1 MQCAQTLQP
10 AMACC
15 PLPQKVHS
23 TSQLHSQTFHMSC
36 QGTLS
41 YLHVQVTSWRL
52 MAAVAWQGWRL
63 PPAAGL
69 HPQDAASSVSGTE
82 PCCPV
87 AGWLASQHAASRRS
101 IAQQLETCPSLPQT
115 ASHQTQQE
123 QVPCCCPQSPSSVAP
138 ACCRLVSG
146 PAKRYRHAASGR
158 SAAQQQQA
166 QQPHA
171 IIPNIVA
178 VLHGLFPEM
187 EDKVGRRR
195 TLRILQT
202 CIQGRP
208 RLKVLQAA
216 PRRRHPALT
225 QMVAMTLATQRRVQK
240 WWLCCDRLH
249 LCCGSLKL
257 CCSTAAQSCCIC

>member
-1 MQCAQTLQP
+1 MLAELNPVVLLQVGQQASMQ
-10 AMACC
+10 
-15 PLPQKVHS
+15 
-23 TSQLHSQTFHMSC
+23 
-36 QGTLS
+36 
-41 YLHVQVTSWRL
+41 
-52 MAAVAWQGWRL
+52 
-63 PPAAGL
+63 
-69 HPQDAASSVSGTE
+69 
-82 PCCPV
+82 PV
-87 AGWLASQHAASRRS
+87 RRS
-101 IAQQLETCPSLPQT
+101 IAQQLWTCPSLPQT
-115 ASHQTQQE
+115 ASHQTQQV

-146 PAKRYRHAASGR
+146 PAKRYRHAASRR

-166 QQPHA
+166 QEPHA

-208 RLKVLQAA
+208 RLKVSQAA
-216 PRRRHPALT
+216 PRRRHPTLT
-225 QMVAMTLATQRRVQK
+225 HMVCLTLATQRWVQK

-249 LCCGSLKL
+249 LGCGFLKL
-257 CCSTAAQSCCIC
+257 CCSTAAQCPVAHADEPSAQTRPQLSQAGFP